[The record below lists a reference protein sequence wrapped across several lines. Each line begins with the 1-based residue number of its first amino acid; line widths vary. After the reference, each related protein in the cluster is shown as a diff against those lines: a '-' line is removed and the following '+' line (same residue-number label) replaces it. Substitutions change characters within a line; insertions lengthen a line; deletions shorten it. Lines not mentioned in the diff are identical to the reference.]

1 MSEIQKILYS
11 KQVVEFVAISNE
23 WCTLVENAE
32 RFSKKDFVE
41 KLHKLTAFL
50 YQKASV
56 LPETEQI
63 FDAIEKSVT
72 ELDWT
77 IINNNIEA
85 KLVSNND
92 FVFVP
97 ELNTY
102 QTDTENE
109 LSLSEITA
117 DIYQSI
123 KDFLYLYKTD
133 NEEVMNDA
141 LFEVKQDFGQYWG
154 IRAIML
160 LKNLHIM
167 IFNDNE
173 LIEEEFKPHHQQNN
187 NENTE
192 RWIDKRM
199 NS

>member
-1 MSEIQKILYS
+1 MSEIQQILYS

-50 YQKASV
+50 YQKASI
-56 LPETEQI
+56 LPDTEQI
-63 FDAIEKSVT
+63 FDTLEKSVT

-133 NEEVMNDA
+133 NEEIMNDA